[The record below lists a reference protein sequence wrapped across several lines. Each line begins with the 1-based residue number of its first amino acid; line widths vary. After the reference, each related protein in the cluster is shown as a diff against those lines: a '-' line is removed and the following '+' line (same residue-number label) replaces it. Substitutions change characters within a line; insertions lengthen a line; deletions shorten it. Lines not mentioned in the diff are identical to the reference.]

1 MSKLFPH
8 LASATVPGPS
18 IAEGGGDGANPLPP
32 GLLQRLLNF
41 ATAAEEASEAGTV
54 SGAQLT
60 PSSVCFRSKLLYLGF
75 VPNVTKLSLILTLNL
90 V

>member
-60 PSSVCFRSKLLYLGF
+60 ADYCRAQGRNLANSSRN
-75 VPNVTKLSLILTLNL
+75 P
-90 V
+90 